1 MQRHNTNDLQ
11 TPNRMTRNI
20 MEKSAVIKWTLKV
33 VGAFGVS
40 LLLAGKQKSLPGYI
54 HVHITNDYL

>member
-11 TPNRMTRNI
+11 IPNRMTRNI

-40 LLLAGKQKSLPGYI
+40 LLLAGKQKLPGY
-54 HVHITNDYL
+54 V

>member
-11 TPNRMTRNI
+11 KPNLMARKF
-20 MEKSAVIKWTLKV
+20 MERSPFIKWTLKV

-40 LLLAGKQKSLPGYI
+40 LLLAGKY
-54 HVHITNDYL
+54 HHIE

>member
-11 TPNRMTRNI
+11 KPNLITRKF
-20 MEKSAVIKWTLKV
+20 MEQSAFIKWTLKI

-40 LLLAGKQKSLPGYI
+40 LLLAGKCNYSLFR
-54 HVHITNDYL
+54 D